1 MRHGE
6 PEKPQ
11 PATEADI
18 EAAMR
23 KTSLVVSIIALALMV
38 GGRAQIA
45 FFGGMSGEIAT
56 YSVVPLSQLVHPSS
70 HPLGLVAVSVGVV
83 LLCLLPAVRV
93 VLALWTYV
101 RQKFLVDALIALL
114 VLVELFLGMKT

>member
-1 MRHGE
+1 MKHGDS
-6 PEKPQ
+6 EKPQ
-11 PATEADI
+11 PTAEADI

-45 FFGGMSGEIAT
+45 AFGATSAGIAG
-56 YSVVPLSQLVHPSS
+56 YSVVPLSQLLHPLN

-101 RQKFLVDALIALL
+101 RQRCLFDALIALL
-114 VLVELFLGMKT
+114 VLLELFIGMQT